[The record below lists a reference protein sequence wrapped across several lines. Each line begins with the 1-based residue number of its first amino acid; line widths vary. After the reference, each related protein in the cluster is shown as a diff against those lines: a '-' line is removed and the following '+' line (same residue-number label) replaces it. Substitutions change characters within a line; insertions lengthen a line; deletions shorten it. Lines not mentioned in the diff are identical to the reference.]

1 MTGGAEPEAS
11 LGFAAPFRRYSHLGF
26 LELICGGHCWP
37 VCHLLQ
43 RESWIFQLRLG
54 CLVWF
59 SFYCCPLIKQ
69 RMMNCW
75 CQRCSLQMGTSWFI
89 IIIIRHMKRIR
100 RTRLMELRTDQSLGC
115 EASNSCNRGA
125 RCKLGLIWWATT
137 AQLWPKNPE
146 LLWWHPP
153 PFSTR
158 HVKQKISYCH
168 VQNRWLAEGWLLEE
182 TQREVSTENKEANWI
197 HVEME
202 SHLISCLGVFL
213 PMSMF
218 ESHLSVVPKQQPQGR
233 SFLSLWRW
241 GGCASEGCVGQSHE
255 NVMPLMGKRHEIH
268 LSTASSRSEMVW
280 GRGRSGTGLK
290 PGHTK
295 WKIS

>member
-11 LGFAAPFRRYSHLGF
+11 LGFAAPFRRRYSHLGF

-43 RESWIFQLRLG
+43 RESWILQLRLG

-100 RTRLMELRTDQSLGC
+100 RTRLMELRTDHSLGC

-125 RCKLGLIWWATT
+125 RHKLGLIWWATT
-137 AQLWPKNPE
+137 MTREPRAALMAP
-146 LLWWHPP
+146 L
-153 PFSTR
+153 PFSTQ
-158 HVKQKISYCH
+158 HIKQKISYCY
-168 VQNRWLAEGWLLEE
+168 VENRWLAERWCLEG
-182 TQREVSTENKEANWI
+182 TQREVSTENKGADWI
-197 HVEME
+197 HVLYGKPPE
-202 SHLISCLGVFL
+202 FL
-213 PMSMF
+213 PRSVF
-218 ESHLSVVPKQQPQGR
+218 TYEHLWESSKRSAKTTITRR
-233 SFLSLWRW
+233 SFLSLQWWVCVCEMGW
-241 GGCASEGCVGQSHE
+241 GPKPWKCHATNGEKA
-255 NVMPLMGKRHEIH
+255 RD
-268 LSTASSRSEMVW
+268 SS
-280 GRGRSGTGLK
+280 
-290 PGHTK
+290 
-295 WKIS
+295 